1 LISLLRLIFFNLM
14 EISIMKKQIIA
25 AAVAASV
32 SAAALADVAITGS
45 AVVNWTSDDVAA
57 TGATNY
63 IQTELDLNVV
73 GKVGDTS
80 YTVNLESNA
89 DSNGATA
96 NSASS
101 LDVKNSYLTTKVG
114 DVAVKMGTWYT
125 GDSNLNN
132 GGRQDQRVSLTT
144 GMGPMSVNFQH
155 EPGKTDGDNNEV
167 TVKAAI
173 GGINVSYEMEN
184 TDSHKILG
192 LSGDIS
198 GVKFAYTDSD
208 SDKAN
213 NMDEESGY
221 SLTTDI
227 AGMTVTYQSMESTA
241 GTTSDGFFGTFAGT
255 SGTTTGDAKKLIDAS
270 GVGITTN
277 LGGNK
282 VHIRNYEF
290 TTAASGATA
299 QRDTKVI
306 VTRALAS
313 GATAEVTYR
322 TGDSADMLDVEL
334 AVKF

>member
-1 LISLLRLIFFNLM
+1 
-14 EISIMKKQIIA
+14 MKKQIIA

-45 AVVNWTSDDVAA
+45 AKVNWTSNDAA
-57 TGATNY
+57 VTGASNVMR
-63 IQTELDLNVV
+63 TEFDLNVV
-73 GKVGDTS
+73 GKAGDTEVHLNMEALDDAA
-80 YTVNLESNA
+80 TPAA
-89 DSNGATA
+89 DADA
-96 NSASS
+96 FA
-101 LDVKNSYLTTKVG
+101 VKNRYVTTKVG
-114 DVAVKMGTWYT
+114 DVAVKAGTWYT

-132 GGRQDQRVSLTT
+132 GGAQKERVSLTSA
-144 GMGPMSVNFQH
+144 MGPMSVNYQH
-155 EPGKTDGDNNEV
+155 EPGTTGGDHNEV

-208 SDKAN
+208 SDKSD

-227 AGMTVTYQSMESTA
+227 AGMTVTYQSMESTK

-277 LGGNK
+277 LGGNT

-306 VTRALAS
+306 VTRKLAS

-322 TGDSADMLDVEL
+322 TGDSADFLDVEL

>member
-1 LISLLRLIFFNLM
+1 LISLLGLIFLNLM

-32 SAAALADVAITGS
+32 SAVALADVAITGT
-45 AVVNWTSDDVAA
+45 AKVNWTSNDVAV
-57 TGATNY
+57 TGASNGMS
-63 IQTELDLNVV
+63 TEFDLNVV
-73 GKVGDTS
+73 GKSGDTS
-80 YTVNLESNA
+80 VVLNLEAA
-89 DSNGATA
+89 DSAATNA
-96 NSASS
+96 ADAI
-101 LDVKNSYLTTKVG
+101 DVKNRYVTTKIG
-114 DVAVKMGTWYT
+114 DVSVKAGNWYT

-132 GGRQDQRVSLTT
+132 GGAQKGRVSLTT
-144 GMGPMSVNFQH
+144 GMGPMSVNYQH
-155 EPGKTDGDNNEV
+155 EAGSTGGDHNEV

-208 SDKAN
+208 SDKSTGT
-213 NMDEESGY
+213 DEESGY

-227 AGMTVTYQSMESTA
+227 AGMTVTYQSMESTK
-241 GTTSDGFFGTFAGT
+241 GTTSDGFFGTFAG
-255 SGTTTGDAKKLIDAS
+255 GANAAYLLEAS

-282 VHIRNYEF
+282 VQIRNYETKATANNTQTGVVA
-290 TTAASGATA
+290 TTA
-299 QRDTKVI
+299 RDTKVI

-322 TGDSADMLDVEL
+322 TGDSADSLDVEL